1 MSWMDTTTKDDIH
14 TETVKETTTT
24 KDDIHTETVKMNFRS
39 PVESYIITCNKK

>member
-14 TETVKETTTT
+14 TETVNENNTT